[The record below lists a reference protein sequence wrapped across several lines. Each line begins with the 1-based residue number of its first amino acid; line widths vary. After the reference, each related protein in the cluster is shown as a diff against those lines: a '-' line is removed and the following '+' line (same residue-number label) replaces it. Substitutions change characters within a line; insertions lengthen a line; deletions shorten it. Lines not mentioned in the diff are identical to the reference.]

1 MAAMLRRALRLLLV
15 ASVLYGT
22 GAHWAALQSYAW
34 ATMRLAKQADPCHV
48 CDIVEKGTSSEVPLH
63 RASAPSV
70 DFAAPSPS
78 FEAVELPL
86 ISRSLPSSVVVP
98 SPSFPPPT
106 PPPDA
111 FLA

>member
-1 MAAMLRRALRLLLV
+1 MLRRALRLLLV

-34 ATMRLAKQADPCHV
+34 AAMRLAKQADPCHV
-48 CDIVEKGTSSEVPLH
+48 CDIVEKGTSAETPLH

-70 DFAAPSPS
+70 DFAVPVPSAARVVLPPVPRSDSPFVSVSPS
-78 FEAVELPL
+78 
-86 ISRSLPSSVVVP
+86 SL
-98 SPSFPPPT
+98 PPPT

-111 FLA
+111 LLA